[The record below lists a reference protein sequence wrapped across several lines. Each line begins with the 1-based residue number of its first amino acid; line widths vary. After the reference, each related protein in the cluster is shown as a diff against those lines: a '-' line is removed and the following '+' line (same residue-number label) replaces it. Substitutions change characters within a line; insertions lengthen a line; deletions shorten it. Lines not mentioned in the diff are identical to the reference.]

1 MQRRVIDHGVRHAHA
16 LYAVYHTLCCGLVGV
31 NAECQREVVLEHPR
45 LCHGTSAEGLV
56 VRIAYDAL
64 SVYVVEADVI
74 VRSVVASAHRKVVAV
89 RDACTLHLL
98 LPVRIGTFVAGQRE
112 VVGFGVVSEVVG
124 SGQLYVLSHI
134 VYSHISV
141 VADMCRA
148 ALVRFLASCLLWRR
162 AARQC
167 SQCRQRRRVRGQR
180 PECRPLYNK
189 VAWHRLRAMWMHREV

>member
-1 MQRRVIDHGVRHAHA
+1 M
-16 LYAVYHTLCCGLVGV
+16 
-31 NAECQREVVLEHPR
+31 VLEHPR

-64 SVYVVEADVI
+64 SVNVVEADVI

-89 RDACTLHLL
+89 RDASTLHLL
-98 LPVRIGTFVAGQRE
+98 LPVSIGSLVAGQRE

-124 SGQLYVLSHI
+124 SSQLYVLSHI

-148 ALVRFLASCLLWRR
+148 ALAFLRGDDNHAVGCLRSVDG
-162 AARQC
+162 C
-167 SQCRQRRRVRGQR
+167 GCG
-180 PECRPLYNK
+180 
-189 VAWHRLRAMWMHREV
+189 VAQHVNALNVVSGDE